1 MKVLTQKNIMSMFLE
16 VMLTKLFVLI
26 TSYMTM
32 ISKLVNNLVDKG
44 FKYLVEELDTENLK
58 ILKQKSSYPYE
69 YMKVL
74 KDLMKI
80 NYVLESIFIVQQ
92 KIKKLVKMVKYQ
104 MVM

>member
-32 ISKLVNNLVDKG
+32 ISKLVKNLVDKG

>member
-1 MKVLTQKNIMSMFLE
+1 
-16 VMLTKLFVLI
+16 
-26 TSYMTM
+26 M
-32 ISKLVNNLVDKG
+32 ISKLVKNLVDKG

>member
-74 KDLMKI
+74 KDLMKV